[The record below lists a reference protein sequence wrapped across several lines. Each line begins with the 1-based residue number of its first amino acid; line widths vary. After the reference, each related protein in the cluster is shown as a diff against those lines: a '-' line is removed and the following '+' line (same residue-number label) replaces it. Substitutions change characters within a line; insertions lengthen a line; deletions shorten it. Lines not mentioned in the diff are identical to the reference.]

1 MSELVVIGAGAFGS
15 ALAVALSRDG
25 TKVTLWGRDT
35 KAMDA
40 MRVSRSN
47 PRLPGVHLSED
58 ITVTSDLSMIGH
70 DGPLLIATPMQT
82 LHDMLGQIDD
92 PLTGRA
98 IVACCKGIDLKSHK
112 GPSTLIAEAK
122 PNAIPAI
129 LTGPSFAADIARGLP
144 TALTLACANKTVGPA
159 LQHQLSKQM
168 LRLYWSEDVIG
179 AELGGALKNV
189 IAIAAGAC
197 IGKGLGDSARAALM
211 TRGLAEM
218 LRFSGHFGAHNQT
231 MMGLSGFGDLAL
243 TCTSEQS
250 RNFRFGASL
259 GRGEAFDAS
268 VTVEG
273 VATAQAVTEI
283 AQDIGLDMPISQA
296 VCAISTGKTSVL
308 EALQSL
314 LSRPLK
320 KE

>member
-25 TKVTLWGRDT
+25 TKVTLWGRDAN
-35 KAMDA
+35 AMA
-40 MRVSRSN
+40 KMRSSRIN
-47 PRLPGVHLSED
+47 PRLPDVHLSDD
-58 ITVTSDLSMIGH
+58 ITVTSDLSAIGTA
-70 DGPLLIATPMQT
+70 GPILIATPMQT
-82 LHDMLGQIDD
+82 LHDMLGQIAD
-92 PLTGRA
+92 PLVGRPV
-98 IVACCKGIDLKSHK
+98 IACCKGIDLKSHK
-112 GPSTLIAEAK
+112 GPSTLVAEAK
-122 PNAIPAI
+122 PDAIPAI

-144 TALTLACANKTVGPA
+144 TALTIACAHADVGHA

-168 LRLYWSEDVIG
+168 LRLYLSDDVIG

-189 IAIAAGAC
+189 IAIATGAC
-197 IGKGLGDSARAALM
+197 IGNGLGDSARAALM
-211 TRGLAEM
+211 TRGLSEM
-218 LRFSGHFGAHNQT
+218 LRFSAHFGARNQT

-243 TCTSEQS
+243 TCTSDQS
-250 RNFRFGASL
+250 RNFRFGAAL
-259 GRGEAFDAS
+259 GRGDSFDPS

-283 AQDIGLDMPISQA
+283 AQGIGLDMPISQA
-296 VCAISTGKTSVL
+296 VCAISTGAISVT